1 MHSLDEPLDLKLSIS
16 KLRMMRGKKQKGHQT
31 TEESSARREL
41 KMTADGTAII
51 APASPLPP
59 QSGLVISSQA
69 QEKLDLH
76 FSPARSSVSIVDL
89 SLSPGSVLDSPPGSA
104 LLSEELQNGDVTSP
118 GVSTDP
124 QPIRF
129 LEGSQSSQ
137 TFQFFLPLGS
147 TSPVHL
153 TSSLLVTPPK
163 EMQNLLELPV
173 EQLACRWR
181 RCNQLFESLQD
192 LVDHVND
199 FHVKPEKE
207 TGYCCLWEGCARRG
221 KGFNARYKMLIHIRT
236 HTNEKPHRCPT
247 CNKSFSRLEN
257 LKIHNRSHTGEKP
270 YICPYE
276 GCNKRYSNSSD
287 RFKHTR
293 THYVDKPYYCK
304 MPGCH
309 KRYTDPSSLRKHIK
323 AHGHFVS
330 PEQQEMLKL
339 RQSAKNPMTSE
350 MAYLNGTQIIIPNP
364 AAIFGN
370 HPLQT
375 LGSSLP
381 IPINPAPLD
390 LSSLTCSTVGSS
402 AITAIPSSVISLNG
416 TPINLAKTS
425 LMSSPF
431 LAGSL
436 GLPLM
441 SLVAGSHSN
450 FERLS
455 ASKGKAAS
463 CKKLDGKIKGIPS
476 TKGMHERVEARL
488 RPTTEGLSMLPG
500 AVIDL
505 SSSMNTLPGA
515 DSLPPGWVIIPPG
528 SVLLKPAVVN

>member
-1 MHSLDEPLDLKLSIS
+1 MTMHSLDEPLDLKLNIS
-16 KLRMMRGKKQKGHQT
+16 KLRMMRGKKQRRHEAA
-31 TEESSARREL
+31 EESNARREL
-41 KMTADGTAII
+41 KMTDDGTMVM
-51 APASPLPP
+51 APGSPQAP
-59 QSGLVISSQA
+59 QTGPFMVSQA
-69 QEKLDLH
+69 DEKQDSRY
-76 FSPARSSVSIVDL
+76 SPSQSSVSIVDL
-89 SLSPGSVLDSPPGSA
+89 SLSPGSALDSPPSSA
-104 LLSEELQNGDVTSP
+104 LLPDELQNGGEDSP
-118 GVSTDP
+118 GVGTP
-124 QPIRF
+124 ARF
-129 LEGSQSSQ
+129 LEGTQSSQ

-147 TSPVHL
+147 RSPVHL
-153 TSSLLVTPPK
+153 PSSLLVTPPK
-163 EMQNLLELPV
+163 EVQALLDLPE

-181 RCNQLFESLQD
+181 KCNQLFESLQD
-192 LVDHVND
+192 LVNHVND

-207 TGYCCLWEGCARRG
+207 TGYCCHWEGCARKG

-330 PEQQEMLKL
+330 PEQQGLLKL
-339 RQSAKNPMTSE
+339 RQTGKSPTASPH
-350 MAYLNGTQIIIPNP
+350 LNGTQVIIPNP
-364 AAIFGN
+364 AALFGS
-370 HPLQT
+370 HPLQG
-375 LGSSLP
+375 LGASLP
-381 IPINPAPLD
+381 IPIHPAPLD
-390 LSSLTCSTVGSS
+390 LSPLTCSTVTSPP
-402 AITAIPSSVISLNG
+402 IPTVPSSIISLNG
-416 TPINLAKTS
+416 TPINLAKSS
-425 LMSSPF
+425 LMSSPVPVS
-431 LAGSL
+431 SL

-441 SLVAGSHSN
+441 SLMSGSQSHLQ
-450 FERLS
+450 RLPT
-455 ASKGKAAS
+455 SKPKAAG
-463 CKKLDGKIKGIPS
+463 CKKPDEKIKGPLS
-476 TKGMHERVEARL
+476 LERAEVRL
-488 RPTTEGLSMLPG
+488 RPPAEGFSVLPG

-505 SSSMNTLPGA
+505 SSGMGTLPGA
-515 DSLPPGWVIIPPG
+515 DSLPPAWVVFPPG

>member
-16 KLRMMRGKKQKGHQT
+16 KLRMMRGKKQRRYET

-41 KMTADGTAII
+41 KMTDDGTAII
-51 APASPLPP
+51 APASPQPSHTGP
-59 QSGLVISSQA
+59 FIISQA
-69 QEKLDLH
+69 QEKPDSR
-76 FSPARSSVSIVDL
+76 FSPAQSSISIVDL
-89 SLSPGSVLDSPPGSA
+89 SLSPASALDSPPSSA
-104 LLSEELQNGDVTSP
+104 LLPEELQNGGEASP
-118 GVSTDP
+118 GVGTDP
-124 QPIRF
+124 QPVRF

-153 TSSLLVTPPK
+153 SSSLLVTPPK
-163 EMQNLLELPV
+163 EMQNLLDLPE

-181 RCNQLFESLQD
+181 KCNQLFESLQD

-207 TGYCCLWEGCARRG
+207 TGYCCHWEGCARRG

-330 PEQQEMLKL
+330 PEQQGMLKL
-339 RQSAKNPMTSE
+339 RQVVKNPVASE
-350 MAYLNGTQIIIPNP
+350 MPYLNGTQIIIPNP
-364 AAIFGN
+364 AALFGN
-370 HPLQT
+370 HPLQG
-375 LGSSLP
+375 LGASLP
-381 IPINPAPLD
+381 IPIHPAPLD
-390 LSSLTCSTVGSS
+390 LSPLTCNTIASS
-402 AITAIPSSVISLNG
+402 PISAVPSSVISLNG
-416 TPINLAKTS
+416 TPINLAKSS
-425 LMSSPF
+425 LMSSP
-431 LAGSL
+431 LSASTL

-441 SLVAGSHSN
+441 SLVAGSQSHL
-450 FERLS
+450 ERLPT
-455 ASKGKAAS
+455 SKPKTAGCRKQ
-463 CKKLDGKIKGIPS
+463 DGK
-476 TKGMHERVEARL
+476 TKGHPSLERAEARL
-488 RPTTEGLSMLPG
+488 RPPAEGFSMLPG

-505 SSSMNTLPGA
+505 SGGMGNLPGA
-515 DSLPPGWVIIPPG
+515 DSLPPAWVVIPPG